1 MSYQPADFDQV
12 FGDRFASFKLLG
24 KGGEGAVFAVWDRV
38 RKADVAVKLAKDGG
52 EPGLFERFEREYQIL
67 AVTRSDR
74 LVHVFDHGRAMVRG
88 PDGVFEPHF
97 WYSMERC
104 DANVRKTFPHMA
116 LAERLTVVMQMLD
129 GLALLHAK
137 NIAHRDIKPENLFLS
152 TPQKGVRGVKIGD
165 FGLATIARVAPNA
178 VSGSV
183 YGSPVY
189 LAPERWQSEAD
200 DDWRPADQYAAAI
213 TLFELLSHGQLPLDF
228 AGGHL
233 RGHERSA
240 VRPLLIPELHGRG
253 VPMVDDAIR
262 QMLAKRPQ
270 WRHPDVASCKRELE
284 AALLNDGVTGG

>member
-1 MSYQPADFDQV
+1 MRYQPADFDQA
-12 FGDRFASFKLLG
+12 FADRFASFKLLG

-38 RKADVAVKLAKDGG
+38 RKADVAVKLARDGG
-52 EPGLFERFEREYQIL
+52 EPGLYERFEREYQIL

-74 LVHVFDHGRAMVRG
+74 LVRVFDHGHTAVRRQ
-88 PDGVFEPHF
+88 DGVFEPHF

-104 DANVRKTFPHMA
+104 DANVRKTYPHMP
-116 LAERLTVVMQMLD
+116 LADRLTVVLQMLD

-152 TPQKGVRGVKIGD
+152 TTARGARSVKIGD
-165 FGLATIARVAPNA
+165 FGIATIAKVAPNA
-178 VSGSV
+178 VSGTV

-200 DDWRPADQYAAAI
+200 DDWRPADQYAAGI
-213 TLFELLSHGQLPLDF
+213 TLFELLSGGQLPLDF
-228 AGGHL
+228 AGGYL

-240 VRPLLIPELHGRG
+240 VRPLPIPELRGRS
-253 VPMVDDAIR
+253 VPAVDDVIR

-270 WRHPDVASCKRELE
+270 WRHPDLASCKRELE
-284 AALLNDGVTGG
+284 AALLGDGITGG